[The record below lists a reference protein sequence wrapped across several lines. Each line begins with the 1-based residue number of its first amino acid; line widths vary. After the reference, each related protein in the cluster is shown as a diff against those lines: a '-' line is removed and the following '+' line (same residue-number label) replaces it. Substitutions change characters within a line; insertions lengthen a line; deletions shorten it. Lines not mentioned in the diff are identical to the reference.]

1 MDVGVLK
8 GVVGGGVVEVDGS
21 AGIGGGVN
29 SGGGGVPGG
38 LDGGGGGVEQDWDCG
53 RILGVLY
60 YPFQVFP
67 SSIKLGV
74 VHLSRNTN

>member
-1 MDVGVLK
+1 MLAL
-8 GVVGGGVVEVDGS
+8 VVVSIVR
-21 AGIGGGVN
+21 
-29 SGGGGVPGG
+29 GGGVPGG

-67 SSIKLGV
+67 SSIK
-74 VHLSRNTN
+74 